1 MTMSLSICTE
11 CLSRLRLSSNMP
23 KGLAVTASTWTQ
35 TTSFHSSAA
44 QYKSPLLK
52 KKVSQS
58 GTSAP
63 RARQSQSAR
72 LKKKGRERPKLP
84 PIGERRAQR
93 RRIVL
98 SNTNALPVSD
108 METWSKE
115 NVIDEKTVGQMMALD
130 GGLLDQ
136 LRDSGAFKTTQN
148 WSLFRRPAI
157 LIREETLRI
166 AKEMDDIKQEGEKK
180 KVVKHLVIGEKASGK
195 SVLILQAMSMAYMDH
210 WIVVNVPE
218 AQDFVNNT
226 SSYAPLRH
234 AEDESQH
241 MYIQPQLTQLLLTRI
256 ATSNDSVLKSL
267 RLNHAHPKPLSLKNN
282 STLLDLAQKGAGD
295 HHLSWQA
302 WQAFYKELTEPG
314 QNPRPPVLFAA
325 DGVDHW
331 MGPTAYRDSEHKILH
346 SHQFAL
352 VKQFINLLFTGNT
365 SKTSPFINGGMV
377 LFSTSGSN
385 TPAYPTFDLILSQM
399 RARQLHS
406 ISPTH
411 PDFPLPKPYSKPD
424 PRVLALS
431 APATRGDLNL
441 MELKGLNKLESR
453 GYLEYFA
460 KSGLLHRRITDGLVS
475 EMRGLSGGGVVGELA
490 KLSRRVI
497 A

>member
-1 MTMSLSICTE
+1 MSLSICTE
-11 CLSRLRLSSNMP
+11 CLLRLKLSSSAP
-23 KGLAVTASTWTQ
+23 RGLAVTASTWTQ

-52 KKVSQS
+52 KKVPQAKP
-58 GTSAP
+58 TVT

-72 LKKKGRERPKLP
+72 LKKKSRERPKLP
-84 PIGERRAQR
+84 PVGERRAQR
-93 RRIVL
+93 RRIIL

-108 METWSKE
+108 VETWSKE
-115 NVIDEKTVGQMMALD
+115 NMVDEKSVGHMMALD

-148 WSLFRRPAI
+148 WGLFRRPAT

-166 AKEMDDIKQEGEKK
+166 AKDMESVKQEGDKK

-195 SVLILQAMSMAYMDH
+195 SILMLQAMGMAYMDH
-210 WIVVNVPE
+210 WIVLNVPE

-234 AEDESQH
+234 AEDESEH
-241 MYIQPQLTQLLLTRI
+241 MYIQPHLTQLLLTRI
-256 ATSNDSVLKSL
+256 AASNESVLKSL

-302 WQAFYKELTEPG
+302 WQALYKELTEPG
-314 QNPRPPVLFAA
+314 QHQRPPVLVAA

-346 SHQFAL
+346 SHQFML
-352 VKQFINLLFTGNT
+352 VKQFINFLFTART
-365 SKTSPFINGGMV
+365 SNTSPFINGGMV
-377 LFSTSGSN
+377 LYSTSGSN
-385 TPAYPTFDLILSQM
+385 TPAYPTFDLVLSQM
-399 RARQLHS
+399 RAVQVHS
-406 ISPTH
+406 ISPAH

-441 MELKGLNKLESR
+441 LELKGLNRLESR

-460 KSGLLHRRITDGLVS
+460 KSGLLHKRITDGLVS

-490 KLSRRVI
+490 RLSRRVI

>member
-1 MTMSLSICTE
+1 MSLSICTE
-11 CLSRLRLSSNMP
+11 CLSRLRISSTTP
-23 KGLAVTASTWTQ
+23 KSLAITAATWTQ
-35 TTSFHSSAA
+35 STSFHSSAA

-52 KKVSQS
+52 KKTSQS
-58 GTSAP
+58 GSGPP

-72 LKKKGRERPKLP
+72 LKKKSRDRPKLP
-84 PIGERRAQR
+84 PVGERRAQR

-108 METWSKE
+108 LETWSKE
-115 NVIDEKTVGQMMALD
+115 NLVDEKFVGHMLALD

-148 WSLFRRPAI
+148 WSLFRRPAT

-166 AKEMDDIKQEGEKK
+166 AKEMQDVKQEGEKK
-180 KVVKHLVIGEKASGK
+180 KVIKHLITGEKASGK
-195 SVLILQAMSMAYMDH
+195 SVLLLQAMSMAYMDH
-210 WIVVNVPE
+210 WIVLNVPE

-234 AEDESQH
+234 AEDESEH
-241 MYIQPQLTQLLLTRI
+241 MYIQPHLTQLLLTRV
-256 ATSNDSVLKSL
+256 ATSNESVLKSL
-267 RLNHAHPKPLSLKNN
+267 KLNHAHPKTLSLKNN

-314 QNPRPPVLFAA
+314 KDQRPPVLLAA
-325 DGVDHW
+325 DGVEHW
-331 MGPTAYRDSEHKILH
+331 MGPTAYRDSDHKILH
-346 SHQFAL
+346 AHRFML
-352 VKQFINLLFTGNT
+352 VKQFVNLLFTGNT
-365 SKTSPFINGGMV
+365 GNTLPFINGGMV

-385 TPAYPTFDLILSQM
+385 TPACPTFKLILSQM
-399 RARQLHS
+399 RAFQEHS
-406 ISPTH
+406 ISPAH

-431 APATRGDLNL
+431 GPATRGDLNL
-441 MELKGLNKLESR
+441 LELKGLNNLESK

-475 EMRGLSGGGVVGELA
+475 EMRGLSAGGVVGELA

>member
-1 MTMSLSICTE
+1 MSLSICTE
-11 CLSRLRLSSNMP
+11 CLSRLRISPTTP
-23 KGLAVTASTWTQ
+23 KALAVTASTWTQ
-35 TTSFHSSAA
+35 TTSFHSSAV
-44 QYKSPLLK
+44 QFKSPLLK

-72 LKKKGRERPKLP
+72 LKKKSRDRPKLP
-84 PIGERRAQR
+84 PVGERRAQR

-115 NVIDEKTVGQMMALD
+115 NMVDEKSLGQMMALD
-130 GGLLDQ
+130 GALLDQ

-148 WSLFRRPAI
+148 WSLFRRPAT

-166 AKEMDDIKQEGEKK
+166 AKDMEAIKQEGGEK

-195 SVLILQAMSMAYMDH
+195 SVLMLQTMSMAYMNH
-210 WIVVNVPE
+210 WIVLNVPE

-234 AEDESQH
+234 ADDESEH
-241 MYIQPQLTQLLLTRI
+241 MYIQPHLTQLLLTRI
-256 ATSNDSVLKSL
+256 AASNESVLKSL
-267 RLNHAHPKPLSLKNN
+267 RLNHVPPKPLSLKNN

-314 QNPRPPVLFAA
+314 QNQRPPVLVAA

-331 MGPTAYRDSEHKILH
+331 MGPTAYRDSEHKLLH
-346 SHQFAL
+346 SHQFTL
-352 VKQFINLLFTGNT
+352 VKQFINLLFTGST
-365 SKTSPFINGGMV
+365 SNTSPFINGGMV
-377 LFSTSGSN
+377 IYSTSGSN
-385 TPAYPTFDLILSQM
+385 TPAFPTFNLILSQM
-399 RARQLHS
+399 RAVQVDS
-406 ISPTH
+406 IAPTH

-431 APATRGDLNL
+431 APATRGGLNL
-441 MELKGLNKLESR
+441 LELKGLNKLESK

-460 KSGLLHRRITDGLVS
+460 KSGLLHRRITEGLVS
-475 EMRGLSGGGVVGELA
+475 EMRGLSGGGIVGELA
-490 KLSRRVI
+490 RLSRRVI